1 MPAEAEPASRFRGW
15 SSEASRGH
23 RGEYAAFRVRHSHR
37 YSTGNRAKRMCG
49 PSQLG
54 PWIVTPPLLPHLL
67 QRVRCLAGGRFR
79 FIVAGIGVKIPLPRS
94 ADNRRRANA

>member
-37 YSTGNRAKRMCG
+37 YSTGNREAYVRAVPVRPLDCHAAPVAALAAAG
-49 PSQLG
+49 ALPRWAVDSAS
-54 PWIVTPPLLPHLL
+54 LLPG
-67 QRVRCLAGGRFR
+67 LA
-79 FIVAGIGVKIPLPRS
+79 
-94 ADNRRRANA
+94 